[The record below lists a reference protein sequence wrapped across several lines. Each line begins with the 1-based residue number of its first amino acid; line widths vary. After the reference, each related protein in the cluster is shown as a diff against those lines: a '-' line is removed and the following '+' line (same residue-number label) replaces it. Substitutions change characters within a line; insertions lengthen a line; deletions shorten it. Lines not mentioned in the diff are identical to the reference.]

1 MLYLKSFI
9 FANLASNTAH
19 IKALA
24 AAGCP
29 YLEPCEIPIADGR
42 AHKILVTY
50 CNGWYAIPAP
60 EIFSR
65 HSGTCL
71 ILGDRSSALPPHAM
85 KLGDCFRLGSVGLV
99 VTEMKLPG
107 QEIRRLDGSIVQFL
121 KDEALAFETEEL
133 AALAIEE
140 GAGAGAGAVK
150 AGAAESGALDT
161 PILDDFREGNLSD
174 SGSGPQNA
182 SSRRP
187 SSRCSRA
194 CRTSIAS
201 DGETTALDYNS
212 LQSHQDQDQ
221 DLSQDA
227 GGSET
232 ETRGRAHGLD
242 SSSQGSLSPPASP
255 LRSSFAGMGMTMG
268 ERFICYMCYE
278 THDTPEDP
286 LVAPCDCRGDTR
298 YLHVQCLHRWY
309 QTSLNSHRAQV
320 IRLTGSGAPACKI
333 CGGK

>member
-1 MLYLKSFI
+1 
-9 FANLASNTAH
+9 
-19 IKALA
+19 
-24 AAGCP
+24 
-29 YLEPCEIPIADGR
+29 
-42 AHKILVTY
+42 
-50 CNGWYAIPAP
+50 
-60 EIFSR
+60 
-65 HSGTCL
+65 
-71 ILGDRSSALPPHAM
+71 M

-107 QEIRRLDGSIVQFL
+107 LEIRRLDGSIVQFL

-140 GAGAGAGAVK
+140 GAGAVS
-150 AGAAESGALDT
+150 AGAADSSALDT
-161 PILDDFREGNLSD
+161 PILDDFREENLSD
-174 SGSGPQNA
+174 SGSGRQIT
-182 SSRRP
+182 STRRP

-201 DGETTALDYNS
+201 DGDTTALDYNS
-212 LQSHQDQDQ
+212 LLSHQDQ

-232 ETRGRAHGLD
+232 ETRARAHGLD
-242 SSSQGSLSPPASP
+242 SSSHGSSSPPASP
-255 LRSSFAGMGMTMG
+255 LRSSFAGLGMTMG

-320 IRLTGSGAPACKI
+320 IRVTGSGAPACKI